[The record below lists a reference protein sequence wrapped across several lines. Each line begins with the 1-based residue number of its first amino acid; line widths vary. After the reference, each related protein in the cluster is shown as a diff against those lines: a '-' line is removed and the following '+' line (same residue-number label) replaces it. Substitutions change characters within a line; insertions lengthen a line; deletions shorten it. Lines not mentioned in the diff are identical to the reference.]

1 MNKLTLL
8 PLVVV
13 ALSACGGEE
22 ATFSYSDS
30 VVPADLSYSY
40 PADGQQQV
48 APRAPFVARFSDPLA
63 VVDGTSLSPVDLDAA
78 LQAVRDTIGNQVV
91 WVRASDDAA
100 VSFTVDLVDSDPD
113 ENIYRFDTFLLN
125 TTQALQ
131 PATEYRVDLTAVE
144 TVKDQTRI
152 NGGDIVFTTRGEVN
166 GPRVQQ
172 ETEAAFTITRMMP
185 DGVEL
190 PLVDFSTLRLQF
202 SHPLDASSVQYGSS
216 IALRDDTD
224 TLVSANVLVSGAR
237 LTLDPVDDLQPG
249 MEYELE
255 IDNTA
260 IRNLHG
266 DVLAGAPG
274 EHNHVFVPA
283 DTTPRSVL
291 VQRADPSN
299 ADVLSQCDDAAPDA
313 VLSPLTGSGIN
324 CVPIKAVL
332 LGDDTSSQ
340 TTGHVYAELAYI
352 PNFEQATPLRIP
364 RGSLLTGASVDVNV
378 AGEVPM
384 WIDTDNDGQTD
395 TPLSTGDIGVTFV
408 SDASGYMIDNPYT
421 LQSDQPRHVRLWL
434 DVAMT
439 ADTAA
444 ANGALSQ
451 DLLHVE
457 VVGTAI
463 VRDGRLVLD
472 AVAVVEPR
480 VLGLEDAFG
489 LLSFH
494 MESYEDPKQAPLPV
508 ADTAP
513 PTLQSWLPGDAV
525 DVLRPGDSLILNF
538 NEPID
543 PLSLEQSGAVAL
555 LRNDVPVN
563 VDWRVD
569 GSSLVLQPENA
580 LEFSAPGADVTY
592 RIQAG
597 SLVTDLAGNGLDQDY
612 DLAFTM
618 PVDAGGPQRAP
629 LALTTYPGYPCTT
642 SPTPTQLNNRQH
654 GRCLGGKSGDDMLPV
669 MALPENR
676 PIRVQFSRNM
686 DADSIQL
693 GNSFRVERD
702 NGGVWEPVSGRLEVE
717 PAALAFWP
725 DQPWQDD
732 GNQLYRYVLGS
743 QGGDGSAAV
752 NCNGSSICDND
763 GLPLQTQVLSDH
775 PDDATPPTEGGPDLV
790 IYFTGKPAV
799 QSVFQILR
807 NLPSFDIN
815 TNMVLDAEE
824 PTPDEDPDN
833 AGVYPT
839 PANGTKL
846 EKRGVGGLLLD
857 VNLGCGFVGR
867 DVDEVWIGANPP
879 PQECDDKPFIY
890 LTGALN
896 ADVVGWNEAEN
907 GIEVHIYPT
916 LLLTSSLDTYAVLSL
931 VVAKEV
937 KVIPTGPQVMRIRY
951 ENDGSGR
958 RAPVTGYIRQDPSQ
972 GAVLDISLDLYLDAP
987 YLRPDVFGA
996 GLAHSLYSSPLT
1008 LDLTGP
1014 VTLLPD
1020 GRMVIKQLNPV
1031 ASTDIEVVIG
1041 VLLATMTLGIPA
1053 EGVNLQYTAPPL
1065 KQ

>member
-1 MNKLTLL
+1 MKKLTLL
-8 PLVVV
+8 PLAAF
-13 ALSACGGEE
+13 ALAACGGEE
-22 ATFSYSDS
+22 ATISYSDS

-48 APRAPFVARFSDPLA
+48 APRAPFVARFSDPVAL
-63 VVDGTSLSPVDLDAA
+63 VDGAGLSPVDLDNA
-78 LQAVRDTIGNQVV
+78 LQAVRDAIGGQVV
-91 WVRASDDAA
+91 WERASDGDD
-100 VSFTVDLVDSDPD
+100 VSFTVQLIDSDPAED
-113 ENIYRFDTFLLN
+113 IYRFDTFMLHALPS
-125 TTQALQ
+125 LQ
-131 PATEYRVDLTAVE
+131 PATEYRVDLSGVE
-144 TVKDQTRI
+144 TVKNKTRI
-152 NGGDIVFTTRGEVN
+152 NGGDIVFTTRGEVK
-166 GPRVQQ
+166 GPRTQQ
-172 ETEAAFTITRMMP
+172 ETDAAFTITRMMP
-185 DGVEL
+185 DGVDL
-190 PLVDFSTLRLQF
+190 PLVDFSTLRMQF

-216 IALRDDTD
+216 IALRDNAD
-224 TLVSANVLVSGAR
+224 TLVSANVLVNGAR
-237 LTLDPVDDLQPG
+237 LTIDPVDDLLPG
-249 MEYELE
+249 MQYELE
-255 IDNTA
+255 IDNA
-260 IRNLHG
+260 SIRNLHG
-266 DVLAGAPG
+266 DALAGAPG

-283 DTTPRSVL
+283 NTTPRSVL

-299 ADVLSQCDDAAPDA
+299 ADAMSQCDDDAPGA

-332 LGDDTSSQ
+332 LGDNTSSQ

-364 RGSLLTGASVDVNV
+364 RGSLLTGASVDVTV
-378 AGEVPM
+378 AGEVPL
-384 WIDTDNDGQTD
+384 WIDSDNDGEND

-408 SDASGYMIDNPYT
+408 SDASGYLIDNPYT
-421 LQSDQPRHVRLWL
+421 AQSDQPRHVRLWL

-439 ADTAA
+439 ANTAA

-463 VRDGRLVLD
+463 VRSGRLVLD

-494 MESYEDPKQAPLPV
+494 MESYADPDDAPMPV
-508 ADTAP
+508 ADTSA

-525 DVLRPGDSLILNF
+525 DVLRPGDPLILNF

-543 PLSLEQSGAVAL
+543 PVSVAQSGALTL

-569 GSSLVLQPENA
+569 GSSLVLQPEDA
-580 LEFSAPGADVTY
+580 LEFSAPGAAVTY

-629 LALTTYPGYPCTT
+629 LALTTYPGYPCAT
-642 SPTPTQLNNRQH
+642 SPTPTQLSNRQH

-686 DADSIQL
+686 NADSIQL
-693 GNSFRVERD
+693 GSSFRVERD
-702 NGGVWEPVSGRLEVE
+702 NGGVWEPVSGRLEID

-725 DQPWQDD
+725 DQPWQND

-743 QGGDGSAAV
+743 QGSDGSAAV
-752 NCNGSSICDND
+752 NCDGSSICDND

-775 PDDATPPTEGGPDLV
+775 PDDATPPTEGGPDMV

-799 QSVFQILR
+799 ESVFQILR

-815 TNMVLDAEE
+815 TNMVMEADE
-824 PTPDEDPDN
+824 PTPTEDPDN
-833 AGVYPT
+833 AGEFLT
-839 PANGTKL
+839 PPNSTRL

-867 DVDEVWIGANPP
+867 DVDEIWVGANPP
-879 PQECDDKPFIY
+879 PQTCNDKPFVY
-890 LTGALN
+890 LAGALN

-937 KVIPTGPQVMRIRY
+937 KVIPTGPQVMRVRY
-951 ENDGSGR
+951 QNNGSGR
-958 RAPVTGYIRQDPSQ
+958 IEPVTGYIRQDPTH
-972 GAVLDISLDLYLDAP
+972 GAILQIQLEVYLDAP

-996 GLAHSLYSSPLT
+996 GLAHSLYSAPLT
-1008 LDLTGP
+1008 LDLEGP

-1020 GRMVIKQLNPV
+1020 GRMEIRQLNPV
-1031 ASTDIEVVIG
+1031 ASTNIQVVIG
-1041 VLLATMTLGIPA
+1041 LGLATMTLGIPA